1 MVVVPE
7 EFGTQL
13 TRIRNTLKTD
23 QERLNTPADYKESM
37 WVYNIQHV
45 LS

>member
-1 MVVVPE
+1 MDLVFIRRREKYMVVAPV

-23 QERLNTPADYKESM
+23 QELLNNPAY
-37 WVYNIQHV
+37 
-45 LS
+45 

>member
-1 MVVVPE
+1 MELAFNRRREKYMVVVPV

-23 QERLNTPADYKESM
+23 QELLNTPAY
-37 WVYNIQHV
+37 
-45 LS
+45 